1 MKKKYKYSS
10 KTSSKIDLVVSL
22 LNKGTA
28 IGIIVKK
35 TRISHG
41 TINKIANQLDLSITT
56 GKRGRKLD
64 VKKEMIALSLIKNGL
79 FAGDISR
86 KTGIA
91 QSTIKEIAKRNNL
104 PIIIRKRG
112 GTLVANLKRDNQIVS
127 LIKLGLTLKEIGRRF
142 KITSQRIY
150 QIALRNNI
158 KVQKDRREERVKLA
172 QDIKN
177 NNTSYKKVVGTKH
190 KKHSSRAILN
200 TYKKLYGN
208 GLIDL
213 EREHRNSV
221 IVDKF
226 SVEKKAAN
234 DILNL
239 KTTDLVNPHQI
250 KTRNHIYRITS
261 RSNAKRFPQIGSRR
275 SGLVFEKK
283 KVINMIVK
291 LRNEGLSF
299 EKITD
304 KMNASGL
311 KTIQGL
317 EFKGPNVRMKYLR
330 YQKENS

>member
-10 KTSSKIDLVVSL
+10 KTSSKVDLVVSL

-41 TINKIANQLDLSITT
+41 TINKIAKQLDLPITA

-64 VKKEMIALSLIKNGL
+64 VKKEMRALSLIKKGL
-79 FAGDISR
+79 FAGDISK

-91 QSTIKEIAKRNNL
+91 SSTIKEIAKRNNI
-104 PIIIRKRG
+104 PVVIRKRG
-112 GTLVANLKRDNQIVS
+112 GTLVVNKKRERQIVS
-127 LIKLGLTLKEIGRRF
+127 LIKLGLTMEEIGDKFKLTRQRIHQIASRNNF
-142 KITSQRIY
+142 KIHKIR
-150 QIALRNNI
+150 
-158 KVQKDRREERVKLA
+158 KEERLKLA

-177 NNTSYKKVVGTKH
+177 NNTPYKKVIRGNH
-190 KKHSSRAILN
+190 KKHSPRAILN

-213 EREHRNSV
+213 ERDHRNSI
-221 IVDKF
+221 IVNKF

-239 KTTDLVNPHQI
+239 KTPDLVNPNQI
-250 KTRNHIYRITS
+250 KTRNYIYRITS

-283 KVINMIVK
+283 KVTNMIVK

-317 EFKGPNVRMKYLR
+317 EFKWPNVRMKYLR